1 MIQVTYQKRNGSL
14 IQRIRNTMVPYKI
27 GETTSMGWKV
37 INIEFKYD
45 DRFYSETEYHRLIQ
59 KRKSRYNRKQKI
71 KKTIIRESRSLFYY
85 FIMISILYFI
95 RIRIGI

>member
-37 INIEFKYD
+37 INIEFRYD
-45 DRFYSETEYHRLIQ
+45 NKFYSEQDYYRIIQ
-59 KRKSRYNRKQKI
+59 KRKNNYIRKQQI
-71 KKTIIRESRSLFYY
+71 KKSFLKETRSLFYY
-85 FIMISILYFI
+85 LIAVTILYFI